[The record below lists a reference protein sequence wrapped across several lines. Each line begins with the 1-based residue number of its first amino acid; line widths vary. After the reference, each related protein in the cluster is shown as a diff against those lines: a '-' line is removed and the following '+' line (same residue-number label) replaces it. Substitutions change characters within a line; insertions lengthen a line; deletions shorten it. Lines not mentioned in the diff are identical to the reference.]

1 MNGPRNA
8 IAIGFALLVPG
19 SMLADQNDARLDALF
34 GIIQQTEN
42 TAEAIKAE
50 DRIWEIWLEHDNPA
64 AQTRLA
70 EGIVEI
76 NDNPHD
82 ALAIF
87 HELVEQF
94 PDFAEC
100 WNKRATLY
108 YMLGEYTASVRD
120 IERTLELEPRHFGAL
135 SGLGLIHLA
144 NGEYVKAKSVFE
156 AVLRIHPHARGARQN
171 IELID
176 EYFRR
181 TAI

>member
-1 MNGPRNA
+1 MTGTWT
-8 IAIGFALLVPG
+8 ALLISLALLLPG
-19 SMLADQNDARLDALF
+19 RMLADQNDARLDELF
-34 GIIQQTEN
+34 LVIAQTEN
-42 TAEAIKAE
+42 AIEAGEAE
-50 DRIWEIWLEHDNPA
+50 DQIWEIWLQHDNPSTEA
-64 AQTRLA
+64 RLA
-70 EGIVEI
+70 EGVVAM
-76 NDNPHD
+76 NTSPRN
-82 ALAIF
+82 ALRIF
-87 HELVEQF
+87 HALIEQF

-108 YMLGEYTASVRD
+108 YILRDYTASERD
-120 IERTLELEPRHFGAL
+120 IDRTLELEPRHFGAL